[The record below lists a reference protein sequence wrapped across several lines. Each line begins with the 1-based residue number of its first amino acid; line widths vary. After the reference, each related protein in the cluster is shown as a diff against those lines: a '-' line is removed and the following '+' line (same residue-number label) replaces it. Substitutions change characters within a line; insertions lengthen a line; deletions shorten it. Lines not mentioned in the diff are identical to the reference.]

1 MLTLV
6 VWVLTIVML
15 VGVDH
20 GGVGVDHCDVG
31 GC

>member
-1 MLTLV
+1 MV

-15 VGVDH
+15 VGVDL
-20 GGVGVDHCDVG
+20 GGLGVDHCDVG